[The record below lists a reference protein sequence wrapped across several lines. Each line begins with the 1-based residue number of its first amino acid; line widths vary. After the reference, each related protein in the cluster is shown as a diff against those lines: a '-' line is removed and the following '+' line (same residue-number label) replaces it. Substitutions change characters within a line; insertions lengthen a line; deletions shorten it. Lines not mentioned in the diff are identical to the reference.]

1 MAASTIS
8 VFKNWW
14 ILAGSNVTVPTYIG
28 TGNISV
34 IGDNEV
40 DVLGG
45 VVTIGA
51 DTDVD
56 IGAINNINMIATSTI
71 TMTASTVNRTL
82 SATSVAQPIIQYGE
96 DATGSGAS
104 GSVVINLP
112 VAYTSASSYVA
123 FATMEDADPAE
134 MSVTRNSSSQIEIFW
149 QQGSGGSH
157 ILAWNTMG
165 Y

>member
-1 MAASTIS
+1 MAASTIA

-45 VVTIGA
+45 VLTLGS
-51 DTDVD
+51 DTDVN
-56 IGAINNINMIATSTI
+56 IGALQDINMIAASTI
-71 TMTASTVNRTL
+71 TMTASTINRTL
-82 SATSVAQPIIQYGE
+82 SATSVAQPITQFGE
-96 DATGSGAS
+96 NNTGSGAS

-123 FATMEDADPAE
+123 FVTMEDADPAE
-134 MSVTRNSSSQIEIFW
+134 MSVVRNSSSQIRIYW

>member
-1 MAASTIS
+1 MSASTIA

-45 VVTIGA
+45 VTTIGS
-51 DTDVD
+51 DTDVN
-56 IGAINNINMIATSTI
+56 IGALNNINMDAASTI
-71 TMTASTVNRTL
+71 TMISPIVNRTL
-82 SATSVAQPIIQYGE
+82 SATSIAQPIIQYGE
-96 DATGSGAS
+96 DATGSGAN
-104 GSVVINLP
+104 GSVVVNLP

-123 FATMEDADPAE
+123 FATMEDSDPAE
-134 MSVTRNSSSQIEIFW
+134 MSIVRINASRIEIYW
-149 QQGSGGSH
+149 EQGSGGSH
-157 ILAWNTMG
+157 TIAWNTMG
-165 Y
+165 T

>member
-1 MAASTIS
+1 MASTIS

-14 ILAGSNVTVPTYIG
+14 ILAGSNVTVPTYFD

-34 IGDNEV
+34 IGDNQV
-40 DVLGG
+40 DILGYNT
-45 VVTIGA
+45 TIGA

-56 IGAINNINMIATSTI
+56 IGALNNINMIATSTI

-96 DATGSGAS
+96 DNTGSGAS
-104 GSVVINLP
+104 GSVVVNLP
-112 VAYTSASSYVA
+112 VAYTSVSSYVA

-134 MSVTRNSSSQIEIFW
+134 MSVVRNSSSQIEIYW

-157 ILAWNTMG
+157 ILAWNTLG
-165 Y
+165 S

>member
-45 VVTIGA
+45 VTTIGS

-96 DATGSGAS
+96 NNTGSGAS

-112 VAYTSASSYVA
+112 IAYTSASSYVA
-123 FATMEDADPAE
+123 FATMEDSDPAE
-134 MSVTRNSSSQIEIFW
+134 MSVVRNSSSQIRIYW
-149 QQGSGGSH
+149 QQGGGGSH
-157 ILAWNTMG
+157 VLAWNTMG

>member
-1 MAASTIS
+1 M
-8 VFKNWW
+8 
-14 ILAGSNVTVPTYIG
+14 PTYIG

>member
-1 MAASTIS
+1 MSASTIS

-34 IGDNEV
+34 IGDSEV

-45 VVTIGA
+45 VVTLGS
-51 DTDVD
+51 DTDID
-56 IGAINNINMIATSTI
+56 IGALQDINMLSASTI
-71 TMTASTVNRTL
+71 TMTASTINRTL
-82 SATSVAQPIIQYGE
+82 SATSIAQPIIQYGE
-96 DATGSGAS
+96 NNTGSGAS

-112 VAYTSASSYVA
+112 IAYASSSSYVA

-134 MSVTRNSSSQIEIFW
+134 MSVVRNSSSQIEIFW

-165 Y
+165 Q